1 MAAGF
6 GYRGGAMTKR
16 WIMLAAVA
24 VVLVSVLV
32 FVLSSSRGGQVDDS
46 SIDDPSAID
55 DVHLQI
61 PQVDSTEW
69 IERWHPDQTFN
80 GFTLVLYDRRVPML
94 IDMSG
99 EIVHVWPRVR
109 VVGRARLSTA
119 GTLLVIGHDDLV
131 KEYDW
136 DGRLLW
142 YHELAEDDDFPHHD
156 VIRTESGNV
165 MVLARDRDGENDYL
179 EEVSPSGEVVWGW
192 RSSDYLDSHF
202 PHWNRESTDPTHI
215 NSIRELPPNRWF
227 EAGDD
232 RFRPG
237 NILASARN
245 LNTVFIIDKGTGDV
259 VWQHSRRL
267 DRQHEATMIPEGQ
280 LGAGLVMLFNNG
292 LDNVYAYRRSLLQ
305 LVNPLNGSVVW
316 SFRHPYFFSSVAGS
330 QQVLPNGNV
339 LVGSSHGGRAFE
351 ITPEGRIVWQWIPP
365 FLPMRPERY
374 RYDHCPQM
382 ANLERAAPERIPS
395 RLKHAFVDQELHNF
409 AVTGEYDYRTING
422 RKRPV
427 ILPEIRC
434 RELIVPHGPTVG
446 LSYGLDKSRLGR
458 SKLSVR
464 FRFTARP
471 VSGEDPGAG
480 EISVLHEDTLSYDS
494 DKLWR
499 LKWIGL
505 GPPAY
510 RRIELCV
517 DVDVDGNVDADRARK
532 IVAVEN
538 IRIASRD
545 RPRLP
550 KELRNRKLTAQERKI
565 QEQQLEA
572 LGYVN

>member
-1 MAAGF
+1 
-6 GYRGGAMTKR
+6 MTKR
-16 WIMLAAVA
+16 WIMLAAA
-24 VVLVSVLV
+24 AAIFVLVLL
-32 FVLSSSRGGQVDDS
+32 FVLHTSRGGQEERS
-46 SIDDPSAID
+46 AIDDPAAID

-61 PQVDSTEW
+61 PGVDSTEW
-69 IERWHPDQTFN
+69 IERWYPDRTFN
-80 GFTLVLYDRRVPML
+80 GFTLVLYQRRVPML

-142 YHELAEDDDFPHHD
+142 YRRLSEDDDFPHHD
-156 VIRTESGNV
+156 VIWTESGNV
-165 MVLARDRDGENDYL
+165 LVLARDRDGETDYL
-179 EEVSPSGEVVWGW
+179 EEVSPGGDVVWQW
-192 RSSDYLDSHF
+192 RSSDYLDSDF
-202 PHWNRESTDPTHI
+202 PHWDRESDDPTHI
-215 NSIRELPPNRWF
+215 NSIQEIPPNRWF
-227 EAGDD
+227 DAGDE

-237 NILASARN
+237 NILVSARN

-259 VWQHSRRL
+259 VWQHNRRL
-267 DRQHEATMIPEGQ
+267 DRQHEATMIPKGQ
-280 LGAGLVMLFNNG
+280 LGAGLVMLLNNG
-292 LDNVYAYRRSLLQ
+292 LDNVYAYRRSTLQ
-305 LVNPLNGSVVW
+305 LVNPLSGSLVW

-365 FLPMRPERY
+365 YLPMRPERY

-382 ANLERAAPERIPS
+382 ADLTRAEPERIRS

-409 AVTGEYDYRTING
+409 AVPGEYEVRKING
-422 RKRPV
+422 KKRSV

-434 RELIVPHGPTVG
+434 RELIVPHRATVG
-446 LSYGLDKSRLGR
+446 LSYGLDRSRLGR
-458 SKLSVR
+458 LDLSAT
-464 FRFTARP
+464 FRFTVRTITN
-471 VSGEDPGAG
+471 EDPLGG
-480 EISVLHEDTLSYDS
+480 ETTVLYEDVIASDS
-494 DKLWR
+494 EKLWR
-499 LKWIGL
+499 KRWIPL
-505 GPPAY
+505 GPPPY
-510 RRIELCV
+510 RRIEMCV
-517 DVDVDGNVDADRARK
+517 DVDVDGDVDADRALR

-538 IRIASRD
+538 IRIDSRD

-550 KELRNRKLTAQERKI
+550 KEFRSWEPTEQERRI
-565 QEQQLEA
+565 QEQQLMA